1 MPCRQ
6 LTARAENAVRKQLSV
21 GRLCPAAALL
31 QQQTLVCQSW
41 LYTAELTQLRGCG
54 GTCKHT
60 LGAPVSKGRNCKWKE
75 GLSPGR
81 TLWRRSYLIL
91 RWPLSTFVPAFQYRL
106 VTACSLGG
114 GGGGI
119 QCPEY
124 HPCPGW
130 GGGRGGGRYSE
141 GRGGIQ
147 GLGRAQ
153 ALCLRPTIM

>member
-31 QQQTLVCQSW
+31 QQQTLVGQSW

-54 GTCKHT
+54 GTCTHT

-106 VTACSLGG
+106 VT
-114 GGGGI
+114 GI
-119 QCPEY
+119 Q
-124 HPCPGW
+124 
-130 GGGRGGGRYSE
+130 RGGAAFKAWE
-141 GRGGIQ
+141 GPKPCACVPQ
-147 GLGRAQ
+147 LCEASACPRA
-153 ALCLRPTIM
+153 RPPPLPRAGHAASA